1 MREVYGEQAY
11 EERKRAWERAAS
23 QPLVPSQFP
32 SHDRT
37 QRCGPERGGQDRDS
51 GPSR

>member
-1 MREVYGEQAY
+1 MPAQVREIYGEQAY
-11 EERKRAWERAAS
+11 EEQARERAS

-32 SHDRT
+32 SHDRP
-37 QRCGPERGGQDRDS
+37 QRRGPERDY